1 MKFDYKPRWWRL
13 GLSSMNSKRAPGV
26 DMVPTFIPVANKV
39 AQLLAKK
46 MNGRAYSVLPE
57 VLFDVSSTAH
67 ILGGCVMGE
76 TEQNGVCSFKGE
88 VHGYKNMYVVDGSVI
103 PANLGVNPS
112 LSITAVAE
120 YILSNIPERVNSS
133 HYKTISL

>member
-1 MKFDYKPRWWRL
+1 
-13 GLSSMNSKRAPGV
+13 
-26 DMVPTFIPVANKV
+26 VPSFIPVANKV
-39 AQLLAKK
+39 ARLMAKK
-46 MNGRAYSVLPE
+46 MDGDAYSVLPE

-67 ILGGCVMGE
+67 ILGGCVMGKS
-76 TEQNGVCSFKGE
+76 EQDGVCDFKGE

-120 YILSNIPERVNSS
+120 YILSNIPNRSDSS
-133 HYKTISL
+133 LYA